1 MQQCLA
7 GPNETGNLYCE
18 QKLGVYGKIPNRK
31 REVDSKHRERVVRSR
46 SSLEWTDW

>member
-1 MQQCLA
+1 MVEMQQCLA

-31 REVDSKHRERVVRSR
+31 REDRLVRAA
-46 SSLEWTDW
+46 